1 MCSIA
6 SKMIFDKLGGKKK
19 DKNKPVVP
27 GAPVVPGVAPIKV
40 PVAPQPGFGAPI
52 NRVPLL

>member
-6 SKMIFDKLGGKKK
+6 SKMIFDKIGGKKK
-19 DKNKPVVP
+19 DKAKPVVP
-27 GAPVVPGVAPIKV
+27 GAPVAGVPPIKV